1 MLLRPKTRPASAWA
15 SRATVPIAMKA
26 LGRIGAF
33 TAVAMLLIACQHK
46 PAPGEEVSSAC
57 RVENDKKEIS
67 VSGYLQSPIL
77 VGCEKGTCSF
87 QLTPKRDQKYDLRIE
102 IPLGSGPGTMTP
114 LSPSKQESM
123 PGHTFVERVTV
134 DIRDSNGSNVSLG
147 DVIRVTGIMHA
158 YASTDGTMQCRLEVK
173 KFVSL

>member
-1 MLLRPKTRPASAWA
+1 MTTLA
-15 SRATVPIAMKA
+15 
-26 LGRIGAF
+26 RIGSCAAF
-33 TAVAMLLIACQHK
+33 AIVLLACQHK
-46 PAPGEEVSSAC
+46 PAPGEEISSAC
-57 RVENDKKEIS
+57 RVENDSKEIS

-114 LSPSKQESM
+114 LSPSKQDSM

-134 DIRDSNGSNVSLG
+134 DIRDSNGANVSMG
-147 DVIRVTGIMHA
+147 DVIRVTGTMHA
-158 YASTDGTMQCRLEVK
+158 YASSDGKLQCRLEAK
-173 KFVSL
+173 KFVRL